1 MSGRSGRTLLVLTRK
16 PPTCG
21 NSTTLPNSDDWQN
34 GVVESWVG
42 SCRGELLDHVILLNK
57 GRLKRKLTEYVRYY
71 HEDRTHLGPEEET
84 RPVNKRRHQGR
95 VFTLSLERGLA
106 AFITGTILQ
115 PEYGAIQGKNFQRSR
130 LTPWGRKHGL

>member
-1 MSGRSGRTLLVLTRK
+1 MAWWKAG
-16 PPTCG
+16 
-21 NSTTLPNSDDWQN
+21 W
-34 GVVESWVG
+34 GVAEANYWITIV
-42 SCRGELLDHVILLNK
+42 LNK

-115 PEYGAIQGKNFQRSR
+115 PDCSA
-130 LTPWGRKHGL
+130 